1 MNERRSLQLL
11 AEQYSHVQTNQ
22 ILRDAFERDLKAF
35 EQYLVQEGLWDTIK
49 QKGSQLVGGAK
60 NALIQP
66 LIKMVLD
73 KLAQSDPEGY
83 KKLQAAANDPAQL
96 QALLNS
102 PEVQQQQQSLG
113 QDVATT
119 AEGLDEE
126 LYDEYLNEAYSYLVD
141 EAWIDPKTGKFVAPG
156 TPGAIERKSGAP
168 LSQTPNAIKKR
179 AARAAAS
186 GKAPASDQPT
196 SDTPA
201 AGALQGP
208 GATLNTGQHGSTAA
222 YAAARG
228 GKVAGPAPQQPSN
241 AVKAIGKAGDA
252 ASWLGKKAVSATQA
266 LGQTKAGQA
275 VKSAAG
281 GFIGKAVNWVKAH
294 PKISLAAALGLI
306 VATGGAAAIG
316 AGGIAPLIATTLTA
330 GGAGALKGGAIG
342 AVAGGAKDIYNQVK
356 GGDVKNLGDVKWG
369 QAGKAALKTGV
380 KGAAAGFAAGAGA
393 NILGKAALGAKD
405 VISGNYGKA
414 MKGFGPDN
422 ALRDLTP
429 GEQRNLGVTDNQ
441 PTAGNAS
448 APKTPLS
455 PDELDT
461 IKNTMTP
468 AQIDKHNLRLSKAYP
483 EYRPRITGDELRAQG
498 VSDVVASN
506 SAVADQA
513 KNAVSSVLDSGGLDN
528 QGASGAAGSILR
540 KFRSA
545 GGYAGEGSSL
555 THNQALLNGM
565 LLRGDDKE
573 QIIKWLAS
581 LPQ

>member
-22 ILRDAFERDLKAF
+22 ILRDAFEKDLKAF
-35 EQYLVQEGLWDTIK
+35 EQYLVREGLWDTIK
-49 QKGSQLVGGAK
+49 QKGSQLAGGAK

-102 PEVQQQQQSLG
+102 PEVQQQQQTVS
-113 QDVATT
+113 QDVATA

-126 LYDEYLNEAYSYLVD
+126 LYDEYLNEAYSHLVN
-141 EAWIDPKTGKFVAPG
+141 EAD
-156 TPGAIERKSGAP
+156 
-168 LSQTPNAIKKR
+168 
-179 AARAAAS
+179 
-186 GKAPASDQPT
+186 
-196 SDTPA
+196 
-201 AGALQGP
+201 ALQGP
-208 GATLNTGQHGSTAA
+208 GATLNTGQRGSTAA

-228 GKVAGPAPQQPSN
+228 GKVAGRAPQQPSN

-252 ASWLGKKAVSATQA
+252 ASWLGKKAASATQA

-275 VKSAAG
+275 VKPAAG

-342 AVAGGAKDIYNQVK
+342 AVAGGAKDVYNQVK

-369 QAGKAALKTGV
+369 QAGKAALKTGA

-414 MKGFGPDN
+414 IKGLGPDN
-422 ALRDLTP
+422 ALKDLTP
-429 GEQRNLGVTDNQ
+429 GKQRNLGVTNKQ
-441 PTAGNAS
+441 PTAPGEIKPRINSPDVAGDVSNAHVTKAGFISAAERAKVTPDAQKIIDILLHPEKGADYGLKHWKRAPGMFTGDSAGYNAS
-448 APKTPLS
+448 VNIGY
-455 PDELDT
+455 D
-461 IKNTMTP
+461 
-468 AQIDKHNLRLSKAYP
+468 IDINGHSL
-483 EYRPRITGDELRAQG
+483 
-498 VSDVVASN
+498 
-506 SAVADQA
+506 
-513 KNAVSSVLDSGGLDN
+513 
-528 QGASGAAGSILR
+528 GSILDDPLGEPVNMALR
-540 KFRSA
+540 RYQSMAAQDPELAVTKLATLIAQEIQKFPPLK
-545 GGYAGEGSSL
+545 GY
-555 THNQALLNGM
+555 
-565 LLRGDDKE
+565 
-573 QIIKWLAS
+573 
-581 LPQ
+581 

>member
-22 ILRDAFERDLKAF
+22 ILRDAFEKDLKAF
-35 EQYLVQEGLWDTIK
+35 EQYLVQEGLWDTVK

-113 QDVATT
+113 QDIATT

-126 LYDEYLNEAYSYLVD
+126 LYNEYLNEAYSYLVTD
-141 EAWIDPKTGKFVAPG
+141 A
-156 TPGAIERKSGAP
+156 
-168 LSQTPNAIKKR
+168 Q
-179 AARAAAS
+179 
-186 GKAPASDQPT
+186 
-196 SDTPA
+196 
-201 AGALQGP
+201 QGP

-252 ASWLGKKAVSATQA
+252 ASWLGKKAASATQA

-369 QAGKAALKTGV
+369 QAGKAALKTGA

-429 GEQRNLGVTDNQ
+429 GEQHNLGVTDNQ
-441 PTAGNAS
+441 PTAPG
-448 APKTPLS
+448 
-455 PDELDT
+455 E
-461 IKNTMTP
+461 IK
-468 AQIDKHNLRLSKAYP
+468 
-483 EYRPRITGDELRAQG
+483 PRINSPLGQEMADKANQNIAAGDVSNAGATKAGFVSAAERAKVTPDAQKIIDILLHPEKGADYGLESWKRAPGMFTGD
-498 VSDVVASN
+498 
-506 SAVADQA
+506 SA
-513 KNAVSSVLDSGGLDN
+513 KYNALQSIGHNYNINGYDLDR
-528 QGASGAAGSILR
+528 ILR
-540 KFRSA
+540 TVHMPSDQLLRQ
-545 GGYAGEGSSL
+545 Y
-555 THNQALLNGM
+555 QALAAQ
-565 LLRGDDKE
+565 DPEFAVK
-573 QIIKWLAS
+573 KLAI
-581 LPQ
+581 LIAQNLKKL

>member
-22 ILRDAFERDLKAF
+22 ILRDAFEKDLKAF
-35 EQYLVQEGLWDTIK
+35 EQYLVREGLWDTVK

-113 QDVATT
+113 QDIATT

-126 LYDEYLNEAYSYLVD
+126 LYNEYLNEVYSYLVTD
-141 EAWIDPKTGKFVAPG
+141 A
-156 TPGAIERKSGAP
+156 
-168 LSQTPNAIKKR
+168 Q
-179 AARAAAS
+179 
-186 GKAPASDQPT
+186 
-196 SDTPA
+196 
-201 AGALQGP
+201 QGP

-252 ASWLGKKAVSATQA
+252 ASWLGKKAASATQA

-422 ALRDLTP
+422 ALKDLTP
-429 GEQRNLGVTDNQ
+429 GEQRNLGVTNKQ
-441 PTAGNAS
+441 PTAPGEIKPQIDSPDVAGDVSNAGVTKAGFVSAAEVKKVTPDAQKIIDILLHPEKGADYGLKHWKRAPGMFTGDSAGYNAS
-448 APKTPLS
+448 LNIKYDIDINGHSLGQILDDPLGE
-455 PDELDT
+455 PVNMVLRRYQLMAAQDPEGAVHQLATTIAQEL
-461 IKNTMTP
+461 K
-468 AQIDKHNLRLSKAYP
+468 KL
-483 EYRPRITGDELRAQG
+483 
-498 VSDVVASN
+498 
-506 SAVADQA
+506 
-513 KNAVSSVLDSGGLDN
+513 
-528 QGASGAAGSILR
+528 
-540 KFRSA
+540 
-545 GGYAGEGSSL
+545 
-555 THNQALLNGM
+555 
-565 LLRGDDKE
+565 
-573 QIIKWLAS
+573 
-581 LPQ
+581 

>member
-113 QDVATT
+113 QDIATT

-126 LYDEYLNEAYSYLVD
+126 LYNEYLNEAYSYLVTD
-141 EAWIDPKTGKFVAPG
+141 A
-156 TPGAIERKSGAP
+156 
-168 LSQTPNAIKKR
+168 Q
-179 AARAAAS
+179 
-186 GKAPASDQPT
+186 
-196 SDTPA
+196 
-201 AGALQGP
+201 QGP

-252 ASWLGKKAVSATQA
+252 ASWLGKKAASATQA

-369 QAGKAALKTGV
+369 QAGKAALKTGA

-429 GEQRNLGVTDNQ
+429 GEQRNLGVTNKQ
-441 PTAGNAS
+441 PTAPGEIKPRINSPLGQEMADKANQNIAAGD
-448 APKTPLS
+448 AP
-455 PDELDT
+455 
-461 IKNTMTP
+461 MTP
-468 AQIDKHNLRLSKAYP
+468 AQIDKHNLRMAKAYP
-483 EYRPRITGDELRAQG
+483 EYRPGITGDELRAQG

-528 QGASGAAGSILR
+528 QGASGAASSILR
-540 KFRSA
+540 KFQSA
-545 GGYAGEGSSL
+545 GGYAGQGSSL